1 MEVLGIKSEGKKQ
14 DLTHN
19 GSRIWFHFAIC
30 PSTGTSAV
38 LAVVSGLEDTV
49 TKTFLFLI
57 KVYFLILGTLTAR

>member
-1 MEVLGIKSEGKKQ
+1 MEVLGIKSEGKRQ
-14 DLTHN
+14 DLTYN

-49 TKTFLFLI
+49 TKTFLFFI
-57 KVYFLILGTLTAR
+57 KGYFLILGTLTAR